1 MFEKDLQLNVLFDTY
16 GDLLPEAQREV
27 FEYYYCDDFSLAE
40 IAETTG
46 ITRQGVRD
54 RIAKAK
60 AALLHYEE
68 ILGFVARL
76 SVLDGQRNEAARA
89 LAALQNEFP
98 SAGERA
104 EQIRAILADMK
115 C

>member
-27 FEYYYCDDFSLAE
+27 FEFYYCDDFSLAE
-40 IAETTG
+40 IAESTG

-60 AALLHYEE
+60 RALLHYEE
-68 ILGFVARL
+68 ILGFVAKMT
-76 SVLDGQRNEAARA
+76 VLDEQRREAVKA
-89 LAALQNEFP
+89 LTALQNEIP
-98 SAGERA
+98 SAGEQA
-104 EQIRAILADMK
+104 EKIRAILADMK